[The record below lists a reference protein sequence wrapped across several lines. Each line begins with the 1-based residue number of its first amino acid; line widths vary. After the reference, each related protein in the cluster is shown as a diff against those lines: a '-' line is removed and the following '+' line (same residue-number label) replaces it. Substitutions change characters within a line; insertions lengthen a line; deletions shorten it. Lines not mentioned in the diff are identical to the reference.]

1 IRTQAEQVVRNV
13 LGNGVKFTG
22 AAAAPAID
30 VRAED
35 RGDVVEW
42 AVRDNGIG
50 IDPPYHAKIFEV
62 FQQLDDIDT
71 EGTGVALALV
81 KKIVESNGGRGSV
94 GSEKGRGA
102 RVSFSRPE
110 APGPVPP
117 ACRFSAPTPW
127 SAPQPADRG
136 RRH

>member
-1 IRTQAEQVVRNV
+1 VTRGEPVTVWGIRTQLEQVVRNLV
-13 LGNGVKFTG
+13 GNAVKFTG

-71 EGTGVALALV
+71 EGTGVELALV
-81 KKIVESNGGRGSV
+81 KKIVESNGGRVSV
-94 GSEKGRGA
+94 ESEKGRGA
-102 RVSFSRPE
+102 RFSFTWPK
-110 APGPVPP
+110 APGPVTP
-117 ACRFSAPTPW
+117 A
-127 SAPQPADRG
+127 
-136 RRH
+136 